1 MALLPTTCSSLHIA
15 STAQG
20 TMGHPPTNSHITAI
34 WGSIIATIEANE
46 LISSTQQGQLIPMG
60 CHYRRSYQTTSRQGS
75 QQLPNSPGFM
85 GGPHNNACWWKCQLS
100 HCKWDRHPQ
109 QFQGSHELVPHMPP
123 TIHGTI
129 SLLIAAPTYK
139 GPNSHYLSFTAS

>member
-34 WGSIIATIEANE
+34 WGSIIATIESNG

-100 HCKWDRHPQ
+100 HCKWNRHPQ
-109 QFQGSHELVPHMPP
+109 QFQGSHELVPHMPV

-129 SLLIAAPTYK
+129 CLLVAAPTYK